1 MELDRDGARNPL
13 VVHGEKR
20 RVRPRLAD
28 VAALAGTSKP
38 IASRALNLDPTLAIG
53 SELRERIRSAA
64 LTLGYQPHAAARSL
78 RRSTAGAIGLLIPDL
93 TNPAYALIIR
103 GAFTRAAE
111 RGFVVLLLEDR
122 DGQAVA
128 AAVAELVLSVRID
141 ALIVASASPG
151 HPLFSVLDEYTIPH
165 VFGNRAV
172 AGSSRNVTLDDA
184 MASALAVDY
193 LADLGHRCVAHISG
207 PLDLDP
213 ALRRAAGFSARAA
226 ERGLKAVREEAPG
239 FLEHGGADAAARL
252 LEQHPEVTGVYT
264 SSVSQAAGLLHVAG
278 KLGIDVP
285 RELSVVAYA
294 DTPLAEV
301 LIPSLTAVSMPS
313 AELGAACV
321 DAVIAQL
328 EGLEQH
334 DIVVETAPSIVLRSS
349 AAPPPRLPST

>member
-1 MELDRDGARNPL
+1 M
-13 VVHGEKR
+13 
-20 RVRPRLAD
+20 RPRLVD
-28 VAALAGTSKP
+28 VAELAGTSKP
-38 IASRALNLDPTLAIG
+38 IASRALNRDPTLAIG

-64 LTLGYQPHAAARSL
+64 ETLGYQPHAAARSL
-78 RRSTAGAIGLLIPDL
+78 RRSAAGAIGLLIPDL

-122 DGQAVA
+122 NGQGVDV
-128 AAVAELVLSVRID
+128 AVAELVLAVRID
-141 ALIVASASPG
+141 ALIVASAFPG
-151 HPLFSVLDEYTIPH
+151 HPLFPVLDELAIPH

-184 MASALAVDY
+184 VASALAVDY
-193 LADLGHRCVAHISG
+193 LADLGHRSVAHISG

-213 ALRRAAGFSARAA
+213 ALRRATGFSERAA
-226 ERGLKAVREEAPG
+226 ERGLQAISVEAPG

-278 KLGIDVP
+278 RLGIEVP
-285 RELSVVAYA
+285 DDLSVVAYA
-294 DTPLAEV
+294 DTPLADV
-301 LIPSLTAVSMPS
+301 LMPALSAVSMPF

-321 DAVIAQL
+321 DAVIAQG
-328 EGLEQH
+328 EGREPQ
-334 DIVVETAPSIVLRSS
+334 DIVVETAPSIVARSS
-349 AAPPPRLPST
+349 AGPPRVRVARG